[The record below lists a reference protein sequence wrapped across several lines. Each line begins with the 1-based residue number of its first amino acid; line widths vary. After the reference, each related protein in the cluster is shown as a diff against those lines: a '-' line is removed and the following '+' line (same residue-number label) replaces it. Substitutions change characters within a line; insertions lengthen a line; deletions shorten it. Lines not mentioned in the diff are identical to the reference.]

1 MNRADSIRQFV
12 LSNYIQPARVRGDTE
27 VTVRAGDVHKA
38 MNLKDAMPA
47 VASALG
53 ANKFQEFAKVKLIKR
68 EGPQNGANL
77 LLAYKL

>member
-1 MNRADSIRQFV
+1 MNRADLIRQFV
-12 LSNYIQPARVRGDTE
+12 LKSYIEPARARGDTE

-38 MNLKDAMPA
+38 MQLHDAMPA

-53 ANKFQEFAKVKLIKR
+53 ANKFQEFAKVKLVKR

-77 LLAYKL
+77 LLTYKL

>member
-1 MNRADSIRQFV
+1 
-12 LSNYIQPARVRGDTE
+12 
-27 VTVRAGDVHKA
+27 

-53 ANKFQEFAKVKLIKR
+53 ANKFQEFAKVKLVKR

-77 LLAYKL
+77 LLTYEL